1 MTNKYLPGICYA
13 CQKCLLCFNLS
24 QLNPCNCNKNTKP
37 TRITKPERGQQVYPR
52 VYTPDKTLTSA
63 NNFLFTANAK
73 FQYNNNF
80 SEPFS
85 FTFCAAC
92 NSKFQRLKS
101 KDKLAKK
108 KMESK
113 SKTVIDIETPEL
125 SEVEEYDIDEIKL
138 HVSIEKKGKKTSTSK
153 TLTIQPVEYA
163 SVVERINAFVQK
175 ALQNENIKP
184 TDYGMSYKA
193 MNTRGLSSELED
205 KYDFKEFIEDYK
217 KIIAANKKMSVMI
230 VIENSASEKIKSTEK
245 CPSKVKNC
253 FIFLYIQHSN
263 LM

>member
-1 MTNKYLPGICYA
+1 M
-13 CQKCLLCFNLS
+13 S
-24 QLNPCNCNKNTKP
+24 
-37 TRITKPERGQQVYPR
+37 
-52 VYTPDKTLTSA
+52 
-63 NNFLFTANAK
+63 LF
-73 FQYNNNF
+73 F
-80 SEPFS
+80 
-85 FTFCAAC
+85 FTFCSTC

-108 KMESK
+108 KMSVK
-113 SKTVIDIETPEL
+113 SKAVVDIGTPEF

-163 SVVERINAFVQK
+163 NVVEKINTFVQK

-184 TDYGMSYKA
+184 TDYNMSYKA

-205 KYDFKEFIEDYK
+205 KLDFKEFIEDYK
-217 KIIAANKKMSVMI
+217 KITAASKKMGVMI
-230 VIENSASEKIKSTEK
+230 VIENSASEKTKSIEK
-245 CPSKVKNC
+245 HSSKVKNWLISNYS
-253 FIFLYIQHSN
+253 FIFIHIQYSN